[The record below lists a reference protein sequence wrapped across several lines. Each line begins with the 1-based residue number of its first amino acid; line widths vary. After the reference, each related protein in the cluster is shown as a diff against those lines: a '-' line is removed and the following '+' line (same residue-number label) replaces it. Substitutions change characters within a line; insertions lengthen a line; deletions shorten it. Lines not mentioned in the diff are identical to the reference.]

1 MDSNPNYYMS
11 FKGISSDEMNMLQHL
26 TSDLKGNQVGYFYM
40 IYSSKRKSP
49 QDILLFTL
57 IGLFGASGVQ
67 RFMIG
72 EIGMGLLYFFTA
84 GLCMI
89 GTIVD
94 LINHKSLAWEYNKK
108 MLFESYKIASMG
120 N

>member
-1 MDSNPNYYMS
+1 MDSSPNYYMS
-11 FKGISSDEMNMLQHL
+11 FKGITPNEMNMLQQL
-26 TSDLKGNQVGYFYM
+26 SSDLSGNQKGYFYM
-40 IYSSKRKSP
+40 IYSGKRKSP

-57 IGLFGASGVQ
+57 IGLFGASGIQ

-72 EIGMGLLYFFTA
+72 EIGMGLLYLFTS

-94 LINHKSLAWEYNKK
+94 IINHKSLAWEYNKK